1 MEVYIILSI
10 YLLITL
16 LSGMVGYRQSART
29 PEDYFLANRG
39 LGSIVVF
46 FTFIATNFSAFFFL
60 GFAGEGYRIG
70 YSYYAMIAFGTAFA
84 ALAFYLIGFKAWQ
97 EGKRN
102 QYITP
107 AEMIGD
113 KTGSSKLKLL
123 YLFVMVFFTLPYMAV
138 QPIGAGIIL
147 ETLTNGQ
154 IPYFVGAAGLT
165 VFIVF
170 YVFIGGMRT
179 VALTDMI
186 QGVLMF
192 GLMFSAV
199 WIVADSLG
207 GISTANE
214 KVFEMKPELFS
225 RAGGGGYF
233 TWQKWVSLILLWI
246 FCVPM
251 FPQMFMRFYV
261 SKDLQSFKFATVLY
275 ALVPLILFICPVM
288 IGVWGHLSFPD
299 LVGKEADN
307 ILPMM
312 LDLHAPK
319 WMAALIMTGA
329 LAAFMSTLDS
339 QLLALSTML
348 TRDLYVSYIQP
359 KAGFALQVWV
369 GRVLVVVLA
378 IIGLAIAYQP
388 PATIFVIVKNAF
400 TGLAILFPATFV
412 VLNFKKPNSTACFL
426 SIAIGEAILIGLL
439 AGWIPSSVLFG
450 FDAVLPIVVL
460 TGVIAI
466 GGSLPKTQP

>member
-1 MEVYIILSI
+1 MTVYIILSI

-16 LSGMVGYRQSART
+16 LSGFIGYHQSAKT

-39 LGSIVVF
+39 LGSMVVF

-70 YSYYAMIAFGTAFA
+70 YSYYAMMGFGTAFA
-84 ALAFYLIGFKAWQ
+84 ALSFYFIGFKAWQ

-102 QYITP
+102 AYITP

-113 KTGSSKLKLL
+113 KTGSSSLKLL
-123 YLFVMVFFTLPYMAV
+123 YLLVMVFFTLPYMAV

-154 IPYFVGAAGLT
+154 IPYFWGATGLT

-199 WIVADSLG
+199 WVVADSLG
-207 GISTANE
+207 GIAAANE
-214 KVFEMKPELFS
+214 KVFGLKPELFS
-225 RAGGGGYF
+225 RRGGGDYF
-233 TWQKWVSLILLWI
+233 TWQKWMSLMLLWI

-261 SKDLQSFKFATVLY
+261 AKDLKAFKFATVMY
-275 ALVPLILFICPVM
+275 AFVPFFLFICPVM

-299 LVGKEADN
+299 LVGREADN

-312 LDLHAPK
+312 LNLHASQ
-319 WMAALIMTGA
+319 WLAAMIMTGA

-348 TRDLYVSYIQP
+348 TRDLFVSFIRP
-359 KAGFALQVWV
+359 KANFSLQIWV
-369 GRVLVVVLA
+369 GRILVILLA
-378 IIGLAIAYQP
+378 IIGLAIAFQP

-400 TGLAILFPATFV
+400 TGLSILFPATFV
-412 VLNFKKPNSTACFL
+412 VLHFKNPNPTACFL
-426 SIAIGEAILIGLL
+426 SIAVGEAVLL
-439 AGWIPSSVLFG
+439 GYLLDWIPPTAMMG
-450 FDAVLPIVVL
+450 FDPVLPIVAL
-460 TGVIAI
+460 AAVIAV
-466 GGSLPKTQP
+466 GGSLPK